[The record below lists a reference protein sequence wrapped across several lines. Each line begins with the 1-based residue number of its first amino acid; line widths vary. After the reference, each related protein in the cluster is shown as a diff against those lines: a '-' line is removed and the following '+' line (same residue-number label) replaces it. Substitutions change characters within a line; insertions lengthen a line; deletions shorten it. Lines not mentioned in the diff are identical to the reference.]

1 MFVPM
6 LSGVEGTNSALLSV
20 KLLEQIEKGATA
32 KWNIPNKISTIIGK
46 SKIFK
51 LYAFLVIR

>member
-32 KWNIPNKISTIIGK
+32 K
-46 SKIFK
+46 
-51 LYAFLVIR
+51 